1 MAEQSRKGTLYVVA
15 TPIGNL
21 EDITYRAV
29 RVLKEAGLIACEDTR
44 HSAKLLQHYGIDKP
58 TVSYHE
64 HNEANRAEELV
75 TKLEQGMSVAQVSDA
90 GMPGISD
97 PGYRLI
103 KLAIEHGISVVPV
116 PGASALI
123 TALAASGLP
132 TDSFQFHGFLP
143 AKSGQRRSMLEAL
156 SDSQSTIVVYEAP
169 HRVAES
175 MQDVVE
181 ILGAERPV
189 VLARELT
196 KMHEEFLRG
205 TAAEVLAR
213 VQACELK
220 GEITLLIGKGEEH
233 EGAALK
239 QNITERL
246 AEIMREKRLDE
257 NAALK
262 ALAKEQGVSKSEA
275 YRELQRVRRKK

>member
-1 MAEQSRKGTLYVVA
+1 MAESTKKGTLYVVA

-29 RVLKEAGLIACEDTR
+29 RVLKEADLIACEDTR
-44 HSAKLLQHYGIDKP
+44 HSVKLLQHYGIDKP

-64 HNEANRAEELV
+64 HNEATRAEELV
-75 TKLEQGMSVAQVSDA
+75 TKLEQGLSVAQVSDA

-123 TALAASGLP
+123 AALAASGLP

-175 MQDVVE
+175 MKDIVE
-181 ILGAERPV
+181 ILGTERPV

-205 TAAEVLAR
+205 TAAEIFAR
-213 VQACELK
+213 VQAYELK
-220 GEITLLIGKGEEH
+220 GEITLLIGKGEER

>member
-29 RVLKEAGLIACEDTR
+29 RVLKEADLIACEDTR

-64 HNEANRAEELV
+64 HNEATRAEELV
-75 TKLEQGMSVAQVSDA
+75 AKLEQGLSVAQVSDA

-103 KLAIEHGISVVPV
+103 KLAVEHGISVVPV

-123 TALAASGLP
+123 AALAASGLP

-143 AKSGQRRSMLEAL
+143 AKSGQRRSMLETL

-175 MQDVVE
+175 MKDIVE
-181 ILGAERPV
+181 ILGAERQV

-196 KMHEEFLRG
+196 KIHEEFFRG

-213 VQACELK
+213 VQAYELK
-220 GEITLLIGKGEEH
+220 GEITLLIGKGEER

>member
-1 MAEQSRKGTLYVVA
+1 
-15 TPIGNL
+15 
-21 EDITYRAV
+21 
-29 RVLKEAGLIACEDTR
+29 
-44 HSAKLLQHYGIDKP
+44 
-58 TVSYHE
+58 
-64 HNEANRAEELV
+64 
-75 TKLEQGMSVAQVSDA
+75 
-90 GMPGISD
+90 
-97 PGYRLI
+97 
-103 KLAIEHGISVVPV
+103 
-116 PGASALI
+116 
-123 TALAASGLP
+123 
-132 TDSFQFHGFLP
+132 
-143 AKSGQRRSMLEAL
+143 
-156 SDSQSTIVVYEAP
+156 VVYEAP